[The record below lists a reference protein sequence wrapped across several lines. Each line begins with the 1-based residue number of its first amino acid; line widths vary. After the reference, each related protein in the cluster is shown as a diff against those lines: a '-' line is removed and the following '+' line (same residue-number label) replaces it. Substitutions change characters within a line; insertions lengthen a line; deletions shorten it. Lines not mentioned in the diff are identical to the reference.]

1 MIQPNAVAT
10 RRNAVTSLIGAL
22 ALVLVAA
29 VGAAMADTPEPEGP
43 EAMVQRACAL
53 IAEGKRDN
61 AEEQLLGAIR
71 AYPDHLP
78 AFLTLGDLYEK
89 ADRIEEAA
97 QLYAH
102 VLGKLAP
109 RNEAAQR
116 AIKRVFY
123 RGRFPRE
130 IALDILPLAPAAFA
144 GHVVKLSDEFHFG
157 SRPSRTFAYTTSLI
171 FPAALEGNRAAPWI
185 RLPSSIGPAENMLFN
200 RVAYGLIADDRN
212 EVLRARWQVGWPSS
226 TVLPSR
232 ADHETLAHRLL
243 QLALRG
249 HVYLLEYLDFDRTP
263 EKTELL
269 ELYLTEAGP
278 SGAEQLGDRI
288 FFYDAESPRA
298 PEELVRQLFH
308 ELGHLMLPRIGPFPG
323 DDVWASGD
331 LSERLLFQWLLEEAG
346 TVTGDPWPGERPAE
360 ALYRLC
366 GIGAE
371 DAQRFLMR
379 ECRIPLNA
387 WMATLPEEFTGED
400 GPARFAGFCL
410 WLEAAHGRST
420 LAAVLHGAQ
429 GTEPAHFVQAYKDIV
444 AKAFEDGGA
453 LSVDAGGLNLMA
465 SRLLQAPREAAI
477 RRELVA
483 LGKGGEAVFRIYLPD
498 GDYDLEVLRNGSGE
512 TLINVT
518 LDGQSKL
525 VGNADQ
531 PASLGAVTAGW
542 HDVAISCGSD
552 GPLEVLGLR
561 IRKAEPA
568 G

>member
-1 MIQPNAVAT
+1 MRLPNAMAT
-10 RRNAVTSLIGAL
+10 KRSAATASAVVLAL
-22 ALVLVAA
+22 ALGVFSGA
-29 VGAAMADTPEPEGP
+29 VIADTPAADGP

-61 AEEQLLGAIR
+61 AEEQLLAAIR
-71 AYPDHLP
+71 AYPDHIP

-116 AIKRVFY
+116 AIKRAFY

-130 IALDILPLAPAAFA
+130 IALDMLPLAPAAFA
-144 GHVVKLSDEFHFG
+144 GHVVKLSEEFHFG
-157 SRPSRTFAYTTSLI
+157 SRPTRTFAYTTSLI

-200 RVAYGLIADDRN
+200 RVAYGFIADDRN
-212 EVLRARWQVGWPSS
+212 EVLRARWQAGWPSS

-232 ADHETLAHRLL
+232 ADHETLAQRLL

-249 HVYLLEYLDFDRTP
+249 HVYLLEYLDFDRKP
-263 EKTELL
+263 EKTDLL

-288 FFYDAESPRA
+288 FFYDAESVRA

-331 LSERLLFQWLLEEAG
+331 VGERLLFQWLLEEAG
-346 TVTGDPWPGERPAE
+346 TVTGDPWPSERSAE
-360 ALYRLC
+360 ALHRLC
-366 GIGAE
+366 GISAE
-371 DAQRFLMR
+371 EAKRFLMR
-379 ECRIPLNA
+379 ECRVPVNA

-400 GPARFAGFCL
+400 GAARFAGFCL

-429 GTEPAHFVQAYKDIV
+429 GTEPTQFVQAYKEIV
-444 AKAFEDGGA
+444 GKAFEDGGA
-453 LSVDAGGLNLMA
+453 LLVDAGALNLMA
-465 SRLLQAPREAAI
+465 SRLLQAPREAAV

-498 GDYDLEVLRNGSGE
+498 GDYDLEVLRNGSE
-512 TLINVT
+512 QALVNVT

-525 VGNADQ
+525 VGNTDQ
-531 PASLGAVTAGW
+531 PASLTGVTAGW
-542 HDVAISCGSD
+542 HDVVISCGSD
-552 GPLEVLGLR
+552 GPLEILGLR
-561 IRKAEPA
+561 IRRDKPA